1 MASIPADR
9 LNVFISIACDNDAPT
24 TSGINL
30 ASAMYQR
37 ASVAVVSATTV
48 VTPVSLADILYA
60 EVESIVALY
69 QHDQT
74 LLQRMHTFRAEYYQR
89 FVRPASGPVRD
100 LLWTN
105 VLTVGITGDG
115 LVSVAP

>member
-1 MASIPADR
+1 MTTT
-9 LNVFISIACDNDAPT
+9 PT
-24 TSGINL
+24 TNGINL

-37 ASVAVVSATTV
+37 ASVAVVSATTL
-48 VTPVSLADILYA
+48 VTPMGLDDILYA

-89 FVRPASGPVRD
+89 FVLRASGPVRD